1 MLSKNTKFRFQNILI
16 LMLFGFIMGAIT
28 IGETIYEQHTES
40 SIGDMTSETVATTPA
55 DRTRTTIGIGEEVV
69 CRIDSNSW
77 EDKDC
82 EKIDDG
88 PWTEVNDTIGDRVW
102 ACSTGGTVNPSGV
115 TEDDSTTLTADK
127 SPDPVVVVLVHVYD
141 SEEKFDDDYIEKTK
155 TFEVIAPDSSTYV
168 KNSDAPTWTAWTSG
182 TKNLGARTLYDVTE
196 GPTTVSF
203 YNVEF
208 REHFTGETDTW
219 PSGATWYAPSADV
232 YFGVNQ
238 ANQSTDEQKTGLYD
252 SNNLYTGSEW
262 EDFSPSF
269 SIYLQYKNQAGVWT
283 GYNTVPATRNYYH
296 SDRTASVGVDGEE
309 GGNQGPWQSP

>member
-1 MLSKNTKFRFQNILI
+1 MFSKNTKFRFQNILI
-16 LMLFGFIMGAIT
+16 FILFMFIIGAIA
-28 IGETIYEQHTES
+28 IGETIYEQNTES

-55 DRTRTTIGIGEEVV
+55 NRSRTTIGIGEEVV

-77 EDKDC
+77 ADTDC
-82 EKIDDG
+82 EKVDDG

-102 ACSTGGTVNPSGV
+102 ACSSGGTINPSGV
-115 TEDDSTTLTADK
+115 TSSNTTTLTADK
-127 SPDPVVVVLVHVYD
+127 SPDICVVGVDVYD
-141 SEEKFDDDYIEKTK
+141 SEDKFDDDAIWKSI
-155 TFEVIAPDSSTYV
+155 TFDIIAPDSSTYV
-168 KNSDAPTWTAWTSG
+168 KNSDSPTWTAWTSG

-219 PSGATWYAPSADV
+219 PKTTTWNAPSADI

-252 SNNLYTGSEW
+252 SNNLYTGTEW
-262 EDFSPSF
+262 QNFSPSF

-283 GYNTVPATRNYYH
+283 GYNTVTATRNYYH
-296 SDRTASVGVDGEE
+296 TGRTARVGVDGVN
-309 GGNQGPWQSP
+309 GGTQGPWQSP